1 MNDDDE
7 LDRDEPGAPP
17 GFLLDRADKR
27 THIKIDV
34 DVDIDVDSTGLAVG
48 GGETED
54 DDAA

>member
-7 LDRDEPGAPP
+7 LERDDPGAPP
-17 GFLLDRADKR
+17 GYLLDRYDAR
-27 THIKIDV
+27 THIKVEV
-34 DVDIDVDSTGLAVG
+34 DVDIDVDSTELAIG